1 MSGLDLADVQPT
13 RPDHRPEINWV
24 GAPVTVYTLSGCIHC
39 ERARALLGRRG
50 IAFEEIR
57 GDGELSFRS
66 RLRSITGRA
75 SVPQITID
83 GTPVGGASDLASL
96 DRRGLLLPLVRRER
110 FPRAIV
116 VRRLNPAAL
125 LTAIFRRTSGLWRH
139 RVDIVE
145 RDGRRVDVLDAA
157 SAAEANQ
164 LADAFNHEEEVA

>member
-1 MSGLDLADVQPT
+1 M
-13 RPDHRPEINWV
+13 
-24 GAPVTVYTLSGCIHC
+24 YTLSGCIHC

-57 GDGELSFRS
+57 GDGEPGFRS

-83 GTPVGGASDLASL
+83 GAPVGGASDLASL
-96 DRRGLLLPLVRRER
+96 DRRGILLPLARRER

-125 LTAIFRRTSGLWRH
+125 LTAIFGRTSGLWRH

-145 RDGRRVDVLDAA
+145 RDGRQVDVLDAA
-157 SAAEANQ
+157 TAEQANQ
-164 LADAFNHEEEVA
+164 LADAFNHEAEVA